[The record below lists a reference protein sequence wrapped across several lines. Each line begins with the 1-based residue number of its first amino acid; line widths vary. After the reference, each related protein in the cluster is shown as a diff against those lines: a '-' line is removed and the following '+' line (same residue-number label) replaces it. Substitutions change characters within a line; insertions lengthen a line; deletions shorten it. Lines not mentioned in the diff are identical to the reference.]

1 MRIRSS
7 ADNIIRFMSS
17 HHRDKPTEENGAQIR
32 LDIRRR
38 VHDYHSEI
46 ISGKRGSAQG
56 DASIPRSSVY
66 HIYLRLLTGTTTV
79 TPITPRQLMKL
90 CAPVRVTVGCGAKRL
105 YEVAHV
111 PEGRSLENLG
121 APAFLS
127 SIAENILRGP
137 LAQMISM
144 SSLMYGRQ
152 SKLIR
157 TCHLKRSC
165 LSCNSEES

>member
-1 MRIRSS
+1 MSIRGRV
-7 ADNIIRFMSS
+7 DHGFLVVSS
-17 HHRDKPTEENGAQIR
+17 HHRDEPTEENGAQIR

-105 YEVAHV
+105 YEVARV
-111 PEGRSLENLG
+111 SEGGFLENLE
-121 APAFLS
+121 ALTFLS
-127 SIAENILRGP
+127 SI
-137 LAQMISM
+137 
-144 SSLMYGRQ
+144 
-152 SKLIR
+152 
-157 TCHLKRSC
+157 C
-165 LSCNSEES
+165 